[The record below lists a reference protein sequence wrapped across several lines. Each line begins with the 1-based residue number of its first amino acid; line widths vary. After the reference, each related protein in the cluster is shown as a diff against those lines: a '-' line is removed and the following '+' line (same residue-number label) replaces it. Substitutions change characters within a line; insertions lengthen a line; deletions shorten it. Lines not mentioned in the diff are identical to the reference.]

1 MTRARPASGVIPA
14 KGPVMLKGREVL
26 RDEPFGESL
35 NLGQID
41 HASTIC
47 IG

>member
-1 MTRARPASGVIPA
+1 MARTGPPPRVIPA
-14 KGPVMLKGREVL
+14 KGPILLKGREVS

-41 HASTIC
+41 HASTIS

>member
-14 KGPVMLKGREVL
+14 KSPVMLKGREVL

-41 HASTIC
+41 HASTVC